1 MQPSSPSAT
10 PVIDAAAWQAWL
22 GRSETVTDTLHPGP
36 LAGLSATIDTAP
48 FQPLPGQAVPPL
60 WHWAYFLSQA
70 PAHSLG
76 RDGHPRRGDFLPPV
90 ALPRRMWAGSRFVF
104 EQPLRVGDVV
114 QRTSTIESITH
125 KQGRS
130 GHLVF
135 VTVRHAYRIGAQPDS
150 AVPALTEWHDIVYR
164 EEPPVV
170 TAAQT
175 AEAVAQANT
184 ASNVAPPFAL
194 NAPANSTLHGP
205 CEHQPDGSICQ
216 RWQANP
222 VLLFRYSA
230 LTFNGHRIH
239 YDQPYATQVE
249 GYPGLVVHGPLLA
262 TLMVDLVRT
271 QWPQRQLAAYHFKAL
286 HPVFDIHPFSLHAR
300 QTDANTVSLWVQDW
314 QGRRAMEATATLRV
328 E

>member
-1 MQPSSPSAT
+1 MQPSASSFAT
-10 PVIDAAAWQAWL
+10 TAIDAAAWQAWL

-135 VTVRHAYRIGAQPDS
+135 VTVRHVYRICTQPNLP
-150 AVPALTEWHDIVYR
+150 VHALTEWHDIVYR
-164 EEPPVV
+164 EEPPAVV
-170 TAAQT
+170 QA
-175 AEAVAQANT
+175 AEAVAQADT
-184 ASNVAPPFAL
+184 AASNVAPPFAL
-194 NAPANSTLHGP
+194 NAPANSA
-205 CEHQPDGSICQ
+205 S
-216 RWQANP
+216 
-222 VLLFRYSA
+222 
-230 LTFNGHRIH
+230 
-239 YDQPYATQVE
+239 
-249 GYPGLVVHGPLLA
+249 
-262 TLMVDLVRT
+262 
-271 QWPQRQLAAYHFKAL
+271 
-286 HPVFDIHPFSLHAR
+286 
-300 QTDANTVSLWVQDW
+300 
-314 QGRRAMEATATLRV
+314 
-328 E
+328 

>member
-114 QRTSTIESITH
+114 QRRLRTVGSGFLRRGQWQGIGRWLQQNQPATSSLGLVGSIVCL
-125 KQGRS
+125 GEDGLCR
-130 GHLVF
+130 
-135 VTVRHAYRIGAQPDS
+135 AQT
-150 AVPALTEWHDIVYR
+150 PALTRFATRAGHGLLHIGMR
-164 EEPPVV
+164 
-170 TAAQT
+170 TA
-175 AEAVAQANT
+175 V
-184 ASNVAPPFAL
+184 
-194 NAPANSTLHGP
+194 
-205 CEHQPDGSICQ
+205 
-216 RWQANP
+216 W
-222 VLLFRYSA
+222 
-230 LTFNGHRIH
+230 
-239 YDQPYATQVE
+239 
-249 GYPGLVVHGPLLA
+249 
-262 TLMVDLVRT
+262 
-271 QWPQRQLAAYHFKAL
+271 
-286 HPVFDIHPFSLHAR
+286 
-300 QTDANTVSLWVQDW
+300 
-314 QGRRAMEATATLRV
+314 GRRWV
-328 E
+328 